1 MARAAAKRNR
11 GAGKAAG
18 SLTTEQKRP
27 RKKTT
32 EKTLEDELFF
42 SRLRGHA
49 KWAFALLAVVFA
61 GSFVFLGVGS
71 GNAGLGDVF
80 SNVFSGGGAPSIEDL
95 QQKVQE
101 RPRDKQRLT
110 DLAQALERDGRTQEA
125 VAAYRAYLATRP
137 KDKDVLAALA
147 LVLQSQAAA
156 AYNELSLASR
166 DISLAE
172 PGAQFRPGA
181 GALGEALGSFTDP
194 LGQAASTEAQGRYQA
209 ALTKFQST
217 NNDALDVYKQLSK
230 LSPQDSSALVRW
242 AQAAES
248 AGDPAQAL
256 KVYRTFVKRFP
267 TDPLVVDA
275 RQKIKDLKQQVAQQ
289 QAQQAI
295 QEATAGSQG

>member
-18 SLTTEQKRP
+18 SLTAQEKRP

-80 SNVFSGGGAPSIEDL
+80 SNVFSGGSAPSIEEL
-95 QQKVQE
+95 QQDVAE
-101 RPRDKQRLT
+101 HPRDKRKLT
-110 DLAQALERDGRTQEA
+110 DLTQALQRDGRTQEA
-125 VAAYRAYLATRP
+125 ATAYRTYLSSHP
-137 KDKDVLAALA
+137 NDENILAALA

-156 AYNELSLASR
+156 AYDELTIAAR
-166 DISLAE
+166 DVSLAE
-172 PGAQFRPGA
+172 PGAQFRPGT

-194 LGQAASTEAQGRYQA
+194 LGQAASTEAQTRYQA
-209 ALTKFQST
+209 ALTKFQSA
-217 NNDALDVYKQLSK
+217 NQDALDVYKQLSS
-230 LSPQDSSALVRW
+230 LSPEDSSALIRW

-248 AGDPAQAL
+248 AGEPAQAL
-256 KVYRTFVKRFP
+256 KVYRILVKRFP

-275 RQKIKDLKQQVAQQ
+275 RQKIKDLQKQVAQQ
-289 QAQQAI
+289 QAQQAV

>member
-11 GAGKAAG
+11 SAGKAAG
-18 SLTTEQKRP
+18 SLTAEQKRP
-27 RKKTT
+27 RKKKQ

-71 GNAGLGDVF
+71 GQAGLGDVF
-80 SNVFSGGGAPSIEDL
+80 SNVFSGGSAPSIEDL
-95 QQKVQE
+95 QQDVAE
-101 RPRDKQRLT
+101 HPRNKQKLT
-110 DLAQALERDGRTQEA
+110 DLAQALQRDGRTREA
-125 VAAYRAYLATRP
+125 VTAYQTYLSSHP
-137 KDKDVLAALA
+137 KDEDILAALA
-147 LVLQSQAAA
+147 LTLQSEAAV
-156 AYNELSLASR
+156 AYNELTNAAR

-194 LGQAASTEAQGRYQA
+194 LGKAASTQAQARYQT
-209 ALTKFQST
+209 ALTKFQT
-217 NNDALDVYKQLSK
+217 ANQDALDVYKK
-230 LSPQDSSALVRW
+230 LSALSPEDSSALIRW

-256 KVYRTFVKRFP
+256 KVYRTFIKRFP

-275 RQKIKDLKQQVAQQ
+275 RQKIKELQKQVAQQ
-289 QAQQAI
+289 KAQQAV